1 MKIKNIMGI
10 KHFWGYFRRQCGDD
24 IYSLKKSDTFQDI
37 GVNVDVMLID
47 LNGLFHNSAQKIYKY
62 GNHKGNKRLLGR
74 QHPIRNTLKT
84 QIKAFEDVCSTIE
97 HILTITKPTKKLIL
111 CVDGCA
117 PLSKQ
122 SQQRQRRFRAAMS
135 AEEDAPFDSN
145 CITPG
150 TKFMDYLTKYIDWYI
165 RLRITQTE
173 FQGPEFYNW
182 SSLEIVFSNEKVPGE
197 GEHKLINYLRKYGNK
212 DDSFCLHGLDAD
224 LIMLALG
231 THLPNFFIL
240 RDDLYDPTNEFFCI
254 DIGNCRITLAEVM
267 EWYGEK
273 YKYDSELGIY
283 DFIFLC
289 FIVGNDFL
297 PHIPSIE
304 IIEGGI
310 DVMIE
315 SYIEVATSFGHLV
328 ERGERLTPGKNQ
340 GTHLKFRKESM
351 KAFLA
356 LLGTYERELLENK
369 LERKG
374 SFFTDKILE
383 SCADRDTKGNWYLD
397 IEKYRET
404 YVSEHFPEDINEET
418 ICHEYL
424 TGMQWVLTYYTEGVP
439 HWKWNFP
446 FHYTPSAAIITKH
459 VESFQHKKWND
470 SLPSTPFQQLLS
482 VLPPKSAKFIPQPLC
497 DLLTNP
503 KSILKKFCPD
513 EVEVDLSGMRREW
526 EGIVKLP
533 MVDFELV
540 KQIYLERAREV
551 EPIERKRD
559 KIGYS
564 YIYFRDE
571 KMENNDFKSYYGNI
585 LNCKCRNK
593 IIEL

>member
-1 MKIKNIMGI
+1 MGI
-10 KHFWGYFRRQCGDD
+10 KHFWNWFRHQCGDD
-24 IYSLKKSDTFQDI
+24 IYSLKKTDTFQDI
-37 GVNVDVMLID
+37 GAEVDVMLID
-47 LNGLFHNSAQKIYKY
+47 MNGIIHNSTQKTYKY
-62 GNHKGNKRLLGR
+62 GNCKQNKRLLR
-74 QHPIRNTLKT
+74 NQSRVRNTLKT
-84 QIKAFEDVCSTIE
+84 QIKAFEDVCATIE
-97 HILTITKPTKKLIL
+97 LILTMVKPKKKLVL

-122 SQQRQRRFRAAMS
+122 AQQRQRRFRAAMS

-150 TKFMDYLTKYIDWYI
+150 TKFLDYLTKYIDWYI
-165 RLRITQTE
+165 RLRITQADS
-173 FQGPEFYNW
+173 QGPDFYNW
-182 SSLEIVFSNEKVPGE
+182 AGLEVVFSNEKVPGE
-197 GEHKLINYLRKYGNK
+197 GEHLLVNYLRKYGDEN
-212 DDSFCLHGLDAD
+212 DSFCLHGLDAD

-231 THLPNFFIL
+231 TQLPNFFIL
-240 RDDLYDPTNEFFCI
+240 RDDLYDHTNDFFCI
-254 DIGNCRITLAEVM
+254 DIGSCRITLAEVM

-273 YKYDSELGIY
+273 YTYDSELGIY

-310 DVMIE
+310 DVMID

-328 ERGERLTPGKNQ
+328 ERGDRLTPGENKGN
-340 GTHLKFRKESM
+340 HLRFRKESM
-351 KAFLA
+351 RAFLA
-356 LLGTYERELLENK
+356 LLGTYEKELLENK
-369 LERKG
+369 LEHKG
-374 SFFTDKILE
+374 GFFTDKILE
-383 SCADRDTKGNWYLD
+383 SCADRDTDGNWHLD
-397 IEKYRET
+397 IEKYREK
-404 YVSEHFPEDINEET
+404 YVTEHFPEDITEET
-418 ICHEYL
+418 ISHEYL

-459 VESFQHKKWND
+459 VNSFEHRKWGV
-470 SLPSTPFQQLLS
+470 SSPSTPFQQLLS
-482 VLPPKSAKFIPQPLC
+482 VLPPKSAGFIPPPLC

-540 KQIYLERAREV
+540 RQIYSERVREV
-551 EPIERKRD
+551 DPRERKRD
-559 KIGYS
+559 KSGNS
-564 YIYFRDE
+564 YTYFRNE
-571 KMENNDFKSYYGNI
+571 RMQNNDFNSYYGNI
-585 LNCKCRNK
+585 LGCKCGQK
-593 IIEL
+593 VIEL